1 MGIHELKAIYENL
14 LYPIF
19 GELFRI
25 DDSDEDKNWVVII
38 LDGTREDF
46 YFSLYGID
54 CVHLYWCNECFVF
67 NKQRN
72 SLVSF
77 FVI

>member
-46 YFSLYGID
+46 YFSLYLQFFLSN
-54 CVHLYWCNECFVF
+54 H
-67 NKQRN
+67 
-72 SLVSF
+72 SF
-77 FVI
+77 LHKILL

>member
-38 LDGTREDF
+38 LEPPKYDSQKMRSLLSLPVT
-46 YFSLYGID
+46 FSY
-54 CVHLYWCNECFVF
+54 
-67 NKQRN
+67 
-72 SLVSF
+72 
-77 FVI
+77 